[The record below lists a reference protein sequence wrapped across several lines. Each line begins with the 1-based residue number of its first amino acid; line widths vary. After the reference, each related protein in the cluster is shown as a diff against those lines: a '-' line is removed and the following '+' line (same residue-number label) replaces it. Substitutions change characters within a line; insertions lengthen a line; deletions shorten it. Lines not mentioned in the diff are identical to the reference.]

1 MSEPSDNTND
11 RLEHLLRQWGRDR
24 ADDEVQ
30 LPPAPDPA
38 DEPAEKIEA
47 GPPMPLT
54 VQPVGP
60 PELSSESADE
70 SASQAPPAPP
80 AGGEVLAPA
89 VAPPRWRALRI
100 ASAMAAGMLIAA
112 GVFLGMLHS
121 GAVEWNV
128 GRAVAG
134 ADSAAQ
140 PQPEPEPSAEVEA
153 PSLPPATPADTEAE
167 LASLQRQL
175 EQARQQARQAATR
188 LESQR
193 DLYEQQLAA
202 VSGPESAAAAPA
214 EASAGRQLD
223 EALSDAREA
232 RRRLTVTQGQLAEA
246 RKEIEELRQSVSETS
261 TSHAR
266 QRQQLAGELA
276 EAEKEA
282 DRLRALLARET
293 GELRR
298 LHEQALADVR
308 QARRQVGR
316 LETLLAIRSADTQ
329 RAYLNALAPGAS
341 GLARRQLAARSANLT
356 ARLPAVREQVR
367 SQPALELMDRLEVAL
382 LKLEFLDPDREA
394 GRRAFREFL
403 REQSFPEAIDEQL
416 ATGTLA
422 SDARQWL
429 VEARMI
435 LAGAERAA

>member
-1 MSEPSDNTND
+1 
-11 RLEHLLRQWGRDR
+11 
-24 ADDEVQ
+24 
-30 LPPAPDPA
+30 
-38 DEPAEKIEA
+38 
-47 GPPMPLT
+47 
-54 VQPVGP
+54 
-60 PELSSESADE
+60 
-70 SASQAPPAPP
+70 
-80 AGGEVLAPA
+80 
-89 VAPPRWRALRI
+89 
-100 ASAMAAGMLIAA
+100 MAAGMLIAA

-134 ADSAAQ
+134 ADSAA
-140 PQPEPEPSAEVEA
+140 QPEPEPSAEVEA

-202 VSGPESAAAAPA
+202 VSGPEPAAAAPA